1 MRNTYFFLKGCN
13 NYSLVGVIIF
23 KINIFSNKQTFHMHI
38 TFIKIKNYQ
47 KISHLSLKFKTIL
60 FFMKYNYLNKI
71 FPKIDLKSYSN
82 VITYNETY
90 EYV

>member
-1 MRNTYFFLKGCN
+1 
-13 NYSLVGVIIF
+13 
-23 KINIFSNKQTFHMHI
+23 MHI
-38 TFIKIKNYQ
+38 TFIKIKNHQ

>member
-1 MRNTYFFLKGCN
+1 
-13 NYSLVGVIIF
+13 
-23 KINIFSNKQTFHMHI
+23 
-38 TFIKIKNYQ
+38 
-47 KISHLSLKFKTIL
+47 
-60 FFMKYNYLNKI
+60 MKYNYLNKI

>member
-1 MRNTYFFLKGCN
+1 MR
-13 NYSLVGVIIF
+13 
-23 KINIFSNKQTFHMHI
+23 I

-60 FFMKYNYLNKI
+60 FFMKYNCMNKI
-71 FPKIDLKSYSN
+71 FHKIDLKSYYN

-90 EYV
+90 EYI

>member
-1 MRNTYFFLKGCN
+1 
-13 NYSLVGVIIF
+13 
-23 KINIFSNKQTFHMHI
+23 MHI
-38 TFIKIKNYQ
+38 TFIKIKNHQ
-47 KISHLSLKFKTIL
+47 KISPLSLKFKTIL